1 MAHSV
6 LGGVQEREVLLS
18 EAKCLLSIRM
28 KNRECGIPMG
38 EGFATHMRSSEHEQ
52 EEESYV
58 EGKRWE
64 RANYKRENR
73 SSPF

>member
-1 MAHSV
+1 
-6 LGGVQEREVLLS
+6 
-18 EAKCLLSIRM
+18 
-28 KNRECGIPMG
+28 MG